1 MKKFLLLL
9 SCLCVFVF
17 CGCSAEEQKKIV
29 IYDLN
34 GGNLISGQSVQ
45 FVDVN
50 GTAIPP
56 LVERDGFSLSWSHES
71 SNITNDVIISAVWT
85 PQTYDVVFELNGGTL
100 ISGETTQKVKHG
112 EAAQAPKTYKEGMSL
127 SWDVDFSCVT
137 NNLKVN
143 ASWEKAPMSSLEIA
157 EYALERTAVI
167 ICDDESVGTGFFID
181 DKGTLITN
189 FHVIRGAEKIEV
201 ELYNGAKYE
210 VSSLVSFSHS
220 LDLAKLKINC
230 STSFFEL
237 QNNVALGEQVY
248 TVGTALGFLKSSF
261 TSGIISSTSRNIGKL
276 ECYQMDAPISS
287 GNSGGPLINQYGE
300 VIGVSSYSYT
310 LGNDLHLAIKI
321 SEIDKLEEKNFS
333 LKEYDEWCSTETG
346 HSYSPFYDDED
357 GEYTYYYSLINT
369 YQYITGDACIESWDD
384 EKGKMLK
391 GYHDCC
397 QIYIYNYNKA
407 NYDKYIEYIKSI
419 GFEFDDEYN
428 SSGSQILSYYSP
440 LDNVYIDLLFY
451 TEENQLWI
459 SVYY

>member
-1 MKKFLLLL
+1 MKKILLLL
-9 SCLCVFVF
+9 ACLCVFVF
-17 CGCSAEEQKKIV
+17 CGCSAEDQKKLV

-50 GTAIPP
+50 GAAVPP
-56 LVERDGFSLSWSHES
+56 LVERNGFSLSWSHES

-112 EAAQAPKTYKEGMSL
+112 EAAQPPKTYKEGMSL

-137 NNLKVN
+137 NDLKVN

-157 EYALERTAVI
+157 EYAKERTAVI

-181 DKGTLITN
+181 GNGTLITN
-189 FHVIRGAEKIEV
+189 FHVIQDAEKIEV

-210 VSSLVSFSHS
+210 VNSLVSFSHS

-230 STSFFEL
+230 STSFFEF
-237 QNNVALGEQVY
+237 QNNVALGEHVY

-261 TSGIISSTSRNIGKL
+261 TSGIISSTSRNIGKI
-276 ECYQMDAPISS
+276 ECYQMDAPISP

-310 LGNDLHLAIKI
+310 RGNDLHLAIKI
-321 SEIDKLEEKNFS
+321 SEIDKLEDKNFS
-333 LKEYDEWCSTETG
+333 LKEYNEWYSTETG
-346 HSYSPFYDDED
+346 HSYSPFYNEGDD
-357 GEYTYYYSLINT
+357 EYTYYYSLINT
-369 YQYITGDACIESWDD
+369 YQYITGETCIESWDG
-384 EKGKMLK
+384 EKNKTLK

-419 GFEFDDEYN
+419 GFEFDREFN
-428 SSGSQILSYYSP
+428 SSGSQVLSYYSA
-440 LDNVYIDLLFY
+440 LDNVYIELLFH
-451 TEENQLWI
+451 TQDNRLWI
-459 SVYY
+459 VVHY